1 MLTVRIRV
9 SWDFLIYLL
18 DTPTTERPSV
28 LAAWCFDCSWQ
39 DSGKNP
45 MLRITVHET
54 PQQITLKLEGSL
66 TGSWVMELEDCWR
79 AASSNPAGRLICL
92 DLTEVDSVDS
102 AGTYLLALLHNRE
115 VQLIASGL
123 VMTELVAGIEEQWQL
138 RKEA

>member
-1 MLTVRIRV
+1 
-9 SWDFLIYLL
+9 
-18 DTPTTERPSV
+18 
-28 LAAWCFDCSWQ
+28 
-39 DSGKNP
+39 

-54 PQQITLKLEGSL
+54 PQQVTLKLEGSL

-79 AASSNPAGRLICL
+79 AASSNHTGRLLCL
-92 DLTEVDSVDS
+92 DLTEVDGVDS

-138 RKEA
+138 RKNA

>member
-1 MLTVRIRV
+1 LQRGASIAV
-9 SWDFLIYLL
+9 
-18 DTPTTERPSV
+18 
-28 LAAWCFDCSWQ
+28 
-39 DSGKNP
+39 GKIQENP

-79 AASSNPAGRLICL
+79 AASSNPAGRLLCL

-102 AGTYLLALLHNRE
+102 AGTYLLALLHNRG
-115 VQLIASGL
+115 VRLIASGL